1 MPTPSDESI
10 QGTIS
15 APFPPASAASS
26 HPGAPV
32 KQEKRA
38 GRKPKQQP
46 THHQVPTTTTP
57 HNDEADMD
65 GYDTDD
71 FTRAIEDL
79 NTVISQAQS
88 KQRVFQA
95 AFDKYKKKKNKAA
108 GKQQVVI
115 CYVVYREY
123 FVNLY
128 LNKCFDLTVTH
139 KLSILITDFLC

>member
-1 MPTPSDESI
+1 MPPSADDPLQAS
-10 QGTIS
+10 IS

-26 HPGAPV
+26 HPGEPD

-46 THHQVPTTTTP
+46 AHHQVPTTTTP
-57 HNDEADMD
+57 HNDEADLD

-95 AFDKYKKKKNKAA
+95 AFDKYKKKKNKTA
-108 GKQQVVI
+108 GKQQV
-115 CYVVYREY
+115 
-123 FVNLY
+123 F
-128 LNKCFDLTVTH
+128 
-139 KLSILITDFLC
+139 ITTLHT